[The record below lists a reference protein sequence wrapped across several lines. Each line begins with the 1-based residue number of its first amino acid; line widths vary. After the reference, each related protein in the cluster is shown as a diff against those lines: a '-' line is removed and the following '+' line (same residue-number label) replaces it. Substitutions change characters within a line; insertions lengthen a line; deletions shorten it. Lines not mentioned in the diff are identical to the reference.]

1 MIEFISQRMALFIK
15 RLDPEGSVS
24 VEVMAYSLG
33 NRICSATIIAVTLII
48 GIATESFIQTL
59 IGLVAFWTLR
69 KFTGGF
75 HFKSL
80 TTCVIVSTCLLSI
93 IPHIVLSGTVMIILI
108 LLSLTLLICWS
119 RGSERNLPLLLI
131 LSNIFFQSD
140 VVTLV
145 FFAQMVLVSIHQRDG
160 GAEYDAKTSA

>member
-1 MIEFISQRMALFIK
+1 MIEFISRKMALFIK
-15 RLDPEGSVS
+15 RFDPKGDVS
-24 VEVMAYSLG
+24 VEVMAFSLG
-33 NRICSATIIAVTLII
+33 NRICSATIIVFTLLI
-48 GIATESFIQTL
+48 GIATESFIPSL

-80 TTCVIVSTCLLSI
+80 TTCVVVSTFLLSI
-93 IPHIVLSGTVMIILI
+93 IPHIVLSGMVMIILI

-119 RGSERNLPLLLI
+119 RGSDRNIPLLLI

-140 VVTLV
+140 VVALA
-145 FFAQMVLVSIHQRDG
+145 FFAQMVLVIIHQREG
-160 GAEYDAKTSA
+160 GVEYDAKTSA